1 MIIKDWMTSDV
12 ITIDP
17 EASMMRAAK
26 LMKEKG
32 IRRLPVVD
40 AKGALVGIVS
50 DRDIKEASPS
60 KATTLDVHEL
70 YYLLSEI
77 KVKNIMTPNP
87 MTIRD
92 TDTVVKC
99 AAIMHDKKIS
109 GLPVLNEA
117 NKLVGIMTQNE
128 VYRVLLSITGVYHG
142 GVQIGFTLPDERGSL
157 KEVLDCLRRHKAR
170 VISVL
175 TSYDQVET
183 GFRKVFIRVMDMDK
197 SALNELRQ
205 ELTDKYSLEF
215 WVRDAINPI
224 S

>member
-1 MIIKDWMTSDV
+1 MIISDWMTKDV

-26 LMKEKG
+26 IMKEKN

-40 AKGALVGIVS
+40 DKGKLVGIVS
-50 DRDIKEASPS
+50 DRDVKEASPS

-87 MTIRD
+87 ITIRE

-99 AAIMHDKKIS
+99 AAIMQEKKIS
-109 GLPVLNEA
+109 GLPVLDE
-117 NKLVGIMTQNE
+117 KGILVGIMTQDE
-128 VYRVLLSITGVYHG
+128 VYKVLLSITGVYHG
-142 GVQIGFTLPDERGSL
+142 GVQLGLKLPDERGSL
-157 KEVLDCLRRHKAR
+157 KEVLDCLRSYKAR

-175 TSYDQVET
+175 TAYDQVEA
-183 GFRKVFIRVMDMDK
+183 GFRQVFIRIMDMDK
-197 SALNELRQ
+197 SVLNELRK
-205 ELTDKYSLEF
+205 ELTDKHNLVF

>member
-1 MIIKDWMTSDV
+1 MIINEWMTKDV
-12 ITIDP
+12 ITVDP

-40 AKGALVGIVS
+40 DKGKLLGMLS
-50 DRDIKEASPS
+50 DRDVKEASPS

-87 MTIRD
+87 LTIRD
-92 TDTVVKC
+92 TDTVLKC

-109 GLPVLNEA
+109 GLPVLNDKDE
-117 NKLVGIMTQNE
+117 LVGIMTQSE
-128 VYRVLLSITGVYHG
+128 VYSVLLSITGVYHG
-142 GVQIGFTLPDERGSL
+142 GIQFGLKLPDERGTL
-157 KEVLDCLRRHKAR
+157 KEVLDCLRGHKAR

-175 TSYDQVET
+175 TSYDKVEK
-183 GFRKVFIRVMDMDK
+183 GFRQVFIRIMDMEK
-197 SALNELRQ
+197 YILNELQQ
-205 ELTDKYSLEF
+205 ELKDKYNLTF
-215 WVRDAINPI
+215 WVRDGIN
-224 S
+224 

>member
-1 MIIKDWMTSDV
+1 MIINEWMTKDV
-12 ITIDP
+12 ITVDP

-40 AKGALVGIVS
+40 DKGKLLGMLS
-50 DRDIKEASPS
+50 DRDVKEASPS

-87 MTIRD
+87 LTIRD
-92 TDTVVKC
+92 TDTVLKC

-109 GLPVLNEA
+109 GLPVLNDQDE
-117 NKLVGIMTQNE
+117 LVGIMTQNE
-128 VYRVLLSITGVYHG
+128 VYSVLLSITGVYHG
-142 GVQIGFTLPDERGSL
+142 GIQFGLKLPDERGTL
-157 KEVLDCLRRHKAR
+157 KEVLDCLRGHKAR

-175 TSYDQVET
+175 TSYDKVEK
-183 GFRKVFIRVMDMDK
+183 GFRQVFIRIMDMEK
-197 SALNELRQ
+197 YILNELQQ
-205 ELTDKYSLEF
+205 ELKDKYNMTF
-215 WVRDAINPI
+215 WVRDGIN
-224 S
+224 

>member
-1 MIIKDWMTSDV
+1 MIIKDWMTKDV
-12 ITIDP
+12 ITVDP

-40 AKGALVGIVS
+40 DKGKLVGILS
-50 DRDIKEASPS
+50 DRDVKEASPS

-99 AAIMHDKKIS
+99 AAVMHDKKIS
-109 GLPVLNEA
+109 GLPVLNDKDE
-117 NKLVGIMTQNE
+117 LVGIMTQNE

-142 GVQIGFTLPDERGSL
+142 GVQIGLKLSDQRGTL
-157 KEVLDCLRRHKAR
+157 KEVLDCLRGHKAR

-175 TSYDQVET
+175 TSYDQVEE
-183 GFRKVFIRVMDMDK
+183 GFRHVFIRILDMEK
-197 SALNELRQ
+197 SVLNELRD
-205 ELTDKYSLEF
+205 ELSSKYSLSF
-215 WVRDAINPI
+215 WVRDSLN
-224 S
+224 

>member
-1 MIIKDWMTSDV
+1 MIIKDWMTADV
-12 ITIDP
+12 ITVDP

-26 LMKEKG
+26 LMKEKN
-32 IRRLPVVD
+32 IRRVPVVD
-40 AKGALVGIVS
+40 DKGRLVGILS

-87 MTIRD
+87 LTIKD
-92 TDTVVKC
+92 SDTVVRC

-109 GLPVLNEA
+109 GLPVLDDNG
-117 NKLVGIMTQNE
+117 KLVGIMTQNE

-142 GVQIGFTLPDERGSL
+142 GVQLGLNLPDERGSL
-157 KEVLDCLRRHKAR
+157 KEVLDCLRAHKAQ
-170 VISVL
+170 VISIL
-175 TSYDQVET
+175 TSYDQVED
-183 GFRKVFIRVMDMDK
+183 GHRKVFIRIKDMDK
-197 SALNELRQ
+197 SALNDLRQ
-205 ELTDKYSLEF
+205 ELTGKYTLDF